1 MNNCMPGLVLVM
13 QEDIPVKKLSLCVVV
28 AGLLL
33 MLGGCMSTLTGDSY
47 SRDEARR
54 PQTVQFGMVEYVRP
68 VVIEGTKTGIGAGR
82 VRVVG
87 GIGGST
93 VGGGRGQAVA
103 TVLGAVAGGVAGGM
117 AEEAATKKQGV
128 EITVRLD
135 SGQIVAI
142 VQQASATTFNVG
154 DRVRVLTLN
163 GETRVAQ

>member
-1 MNNCMPGLVLVM
+1 M
-13 QEDIPVKKLSLCVVV
+13 KKLSLCVVF
-28 AGLLL
+28 AGLLV

-68 VVIEGTKTGIGAGR
+68 VVIEGTKTGVGAGTGA
-82 VRVVG
+82 VVG

>member
-1 MNNCMPGLVLVM
+1 M
-13 QEDIPVKKLSLCVVV
+13 QEDIPVKKLSLSVII

-33 MLGGCMSTLTGDSY
+33 MLAGCMSTLTGDSY

-68 VVIEGTKTGIGAGR
+68 VVIEGTKTGIGAATGAA
-82 VRVVG
+82 VG

-93 VGGGRGQAVA
+93 IGGGKGAAVA

-117 AEEAATKKQGV
+117 VEEGATKKQGL

-142 VQQASATTFNVG
+142 VQQASPTTTFHVG

>member
-1 MNNCMPGLVLVM
+1 MREAIRM
-13 QEDIPVKKLSLCVVV
+13 KKLSLSILI

-47 SRDEARR
+47 SRDDARR

-68 VVIEGTKTGIGAGR
+68 VVIEGTKTGIGAVTGAA
-82 VRVVG
+82 VG

-93 VGGGRGQAVA
+93 IGGGKGAAVA

-117 AEEAATKKQGV
+117 AEESATKKQGV

-135 SGQIVAI
+135 SGQILAI
-142 VQQASATTFNVG
+142 VQQATPTATFNVG

>member
-1 MNNCMPGLVLVM
+1 MPGCVPVM
-13 QEDIPVKKLSLCVVV
+13 REDIPVKKLSLSDVVV
-28 AGLLL
+28 GLLF

-47 SRDEARR
+47 SRDQARR

-68 VVIEGTKTGIGAGR
+68 VVIEGTKTGIGAGTGA
-82 VRVVG
+82 VVG

-93 VGGGRGQAVA
+93 VGGGRGAAVA
-103 TVLGAVAGGVAGGM
+103 TVLGAVAGGVAGGV
-117 AEEAATKKQGV
+117 AEEGATRKQGV
-128 EITVRLD
+128 EVTVRLD

-142 VQQASATTFNVG
+142 VQQVSATTFNVG

>member
-1 MNNCMPGLVLVM
+1 MREAIRMKQLT
-13 QEDIPVKKLSLCVVV
+13 LSILI

-47 SRDEARR
+47 SRDDARR

-68 VVIEGTKTGIGAGR
+68 VVIEGTKTGIGAATGAA
-82 VRVVG
+82 VG

-93 VGGGRGQAVA
+93 IGGGKGAAVA

-117 AEEAATKKQGV
+117 AEESATKKQGV

-135 SGQIVAI
+135 SGQILAI
-142 VQQASATTFNVG
+142 VQQATPTATFNVG

>member
-1 MNNCMPGLVLVM
+1 MHGQILVM

-47 SRDEARR
+47 SRDDARR

-68 VVIEGTKTGIGAGR
+68 VVIEGTKTGIGAGTGA
-82 VRVVG
+82 VVG

-93 VGGGRGQAVA
+93 VGGGKGAAVA

-117 AEEAATKKQGV
+117 VEEGATKKQGV

-135 SGQIVAI
+135 SGQIIAI

-154 DRVRVLTLN
+154 DRARVLALK

>member
-1 MNNCMPGLVLVM
+1 MCMHGQILVM

-68 VVIEGTKTGIGAGR
+68 VVIEGTKTGIGAGTGA
-82 VRVVG
+82 VVG

-93 VGGGRGQAVA
+93 VGGGKGAAVA

-117 AEEAATKKQGV
+117 VEEGATKKQGV

-135 SGQIVAI
+135 SGQIIAI

>member
-1 MNNCMPGLVLVM
+1 M
-13 QEDIPVKKLSLCVVV
+13 QEDIPVKKLSLYAVV

-68 VVIEGTKTGIGAGR
+68 VVIEGTKTGIGAGTGA
-82 VRVVG
+82 VVG

-93 VGGGRGQAVA
+93 VGGGRAAAVA

-117 AEEAATKKQGV
+117 VEEGATKKQGV

>member
-1 MNNCMPGLVLVM
+1 MREAIRMKQLT
-13 QEDIPVKKLSLCVVV
+13 LSILI

-47 SRDEARR
+47 SRDDARR

-68 VVIEGTKTGIGAGR
+68 VVIEGTKTGIGAVTGAA
-82 VRVVG
+82 VG

-93 VGGGRGQAVA
+93 IGGGKGAAVA

-117 AEEAATKKQGV
+117 AEQGATKKQGV

-142 VQQASATTFNVG
+142 VQQATPTATFNVG

>member
-1 MNNCMPGLVLVM
+1 MKSLSFPVM
-13 QEDIPVKKLSLCVVV
+13 GVI
-28 AGLLL
+28 ALLFL
-33 MLGGCMSTLTGDSY
+33 LGGCMSTLTGESY

-68 VVIEGTKTGIGAGR
+68 VVLEGTKTGIGAATGAA
-82 VRVVG
+82 VG

-93 VGGGRGQAVA
+93 VGGGKGAAVA

-117 AEEAATKKQGV
+117 VEESATKKQGV

-135 SGQIVAI
+135 SGQIIAI
-142 VQQASATTFNVG
+142 VQQASETTTFHVG

>member
-1 MNNCMPGLVLVM
+1 MCMHGQILVM

-47 SRDEARR
+47 SRDDARR

-68 VVIEGTKTGIGAGR
+68 VVIEGTKTGIGAGTGA
-82 VRVVG
+82 VVG

-93 VGGGRGQAVA
+93 VGGGKGAAVA

-117 AEEAATKKQGV
+117 VEEGATKKQGV

-135 SGQIVAI
+135 SGQIIAI

>member
-1 MNNCMPGLVLVM
+1 MCMHGQNLVM

-47 SRDEARR
+47 SRDDARR

-68 VVIEGTKTGIGAGR
+68 VVIEGTKTGIGAGTGA
-82 VRVVG
+82 VVG

-93 VGGGRGQAVA
+93 VGGGKGAAVA

-117 AEEAATKKQGV
+117 VEEGATRKQGV

-135 SGQIVAI
+135 SGQIIAI

>member
-1 MNNCMPGLVLVM
+1 MK
-13 QEDIPVKKLSLCVVV
+13 ILSISILV
-28 AGLLL
+28 AGLLF

-47 SRDEARR
+47 SREDARR

-68 VVIEGTKTGIGAGR
+68 VVIEGTKTGIGAVTGAA
-82 VRVVG
+82 VG

-93 VGGGRGQAVA
+93 IGGGKGSAVA

-117 AEEAATKKQGV
+117 AEEGVTKKQGV

-135 SGQIVAI
+135 SGQTVAI
-142 VQQASATTFNVG
+142 VQQATPTATFHVG

>member
-1 MNNCMPGLVLVM
+1 M
-13 QEDIPVKKLSLCVVV
+13 KKLSLSVLVV
-28 AGLLL
+28 GLLL

-47 SRDEARR
+47 SRDDARR

-68 VVIEGTKTGIGAGR
+68 VVIEGTKTGIGAATGAA
-82 VRVVG
+82 VG

-93 VGGGRGQAVA
+93 IGGGKGALAA

-117 AEEAATKKQGV
+117 AEQGATKKQGV
-128 EITVRLD
+128 EVTVRLD

-142 VQQASATTFNVG
+142 VQQVASNATFNVG